1 MTKLKALILSTA
13 LAAVSAGA
21 FADGMEISKN
31 GSREVMNGPADKF
44 TGDAKVE
51 MLFGNNEPF
60 MVNGGKVRFMPGAR
74 SNWHTHPAGQVL
86 IVTDGQGW
94 VQEEGKPKHVM
105 NPGDVIWCP
114 PGVKHWH
121 GGTDKTSVT
130 HMAIQQFKDKKNVE
144 WLEPVT
150 DGQYLGK

>member
-1 MTKLKALILSTA
+1 MNKLKALMLTS
-13 LAAVSAGA
+13 LMAVSSSVVLAG
-21 FADGMEISKN
+21 GMEISKN
-31 GSREVMNGPADKF
+31 GSREVMDGPADKF

-51 MLFGNNEPF
+51 MLFSNKEPF
-60 MVNGGKVRFMPGAR
+60 AVNGGKVRFMPGAR

-94 VQEEGKPKHVM
+94 VQEEGKPKQVM

-121 GGTDKTSVT
+121 GATDKTAVT
-130 HMAIQQFKDKKNVE
+130 HSAIQQFKEGKNVE

-150 DGQYLGK
+150 DKQYLGK